1 MSTMYDE
8 TAIKMAKEVDLLWF
22 FKIGNALYSIL
33 RLRETIHQRQ
43 VLREVR
49 QTYYF
54 EKCP

>member
-1 MSTMYDE
+1 MYDE